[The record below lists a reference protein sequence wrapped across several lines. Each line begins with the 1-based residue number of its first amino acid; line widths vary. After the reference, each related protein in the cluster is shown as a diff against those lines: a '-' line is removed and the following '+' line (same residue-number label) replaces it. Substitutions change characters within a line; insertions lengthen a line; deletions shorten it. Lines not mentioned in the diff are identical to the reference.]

1 MHVQSFS
8 VGRITSPAATKIF
21 TPSRACE
28 FWNQDRVPE
37 INVRVAGFDCRR
49 SAHDQDTR
57 LNSCGHEAAQES
69 A

>member
-1 MHVQSFS
+1 MQMQASGEDMPPDV
-8 VGRITSPAATKIF
+8 
-21 TPSRACE
+21 E

-69 A
+69 P